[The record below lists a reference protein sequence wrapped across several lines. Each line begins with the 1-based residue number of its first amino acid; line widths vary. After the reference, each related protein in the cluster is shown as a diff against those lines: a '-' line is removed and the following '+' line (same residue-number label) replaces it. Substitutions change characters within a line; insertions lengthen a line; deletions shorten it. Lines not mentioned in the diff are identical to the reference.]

1 MTDYKKKYLKY
12 KNKYLQL
19 KSGGSL
25 FEQIFAEVFNDEE
38 PEPQPNF
45 YRLVRRD
52 GRAEMVR
59 QFGVLNAAEELP
71 QPLQYYVDNAPSVSW
86 FGRPP
91 QQWINLVR
99 ASHWNNTYKISPDP
113 DLN

>member
-19 KSGGSL
+19 KSGGSIL
-25 FEQIFAEVFNDEE
+25 QDINNDE

-99 ASHWNNTYKISPDP
+99 ASRWNDTYKILPDP
-113 DLN
+113 DCN